1 MSPCHPAETL
11 ALLATIVAIAPLHAQ
26 SEPVVRTQHQ
36 IVVGGKQLSYV
47 AEAGRIDIA
56 TSETEEVHGRMFYV
70 AYRVPSQTPRPVTF
84 MWNGGPGSA
93 SATLHFESVGPKRI
107 ENGKLVDNQETILAV
122 TDLVFVDAIGT
133 GFSRVTK
140 SEYEQEFYN
149 TLGDIAAFTEFVRAW
164 RLLNDALDAPIFVA
178 GESFGSNRAAGVA
191 EGLAKRRINVT
202 GAVLISG
209 GLGLD
214 PVLPRD
220 LSAALR
226 VPEWAAIA
234 LYHKKGPTDLGTDT
248 AAVKRAARTWA
259 TETYSPALQRVASL
273 TDAERD
279 QIIKDLSHFTG
290 IPADKIN
297 RQTLVITLRDFRT
310 ELLKD
315 RGQTLPLFDM
325 RRTTPVGNTGDDVTA
340 MERYLRRDLKYRTT
354 LPYVG
359 LGAELSSAYSPTGV
373 ASPDRVP
380 RAVNARWDYFAP
392 GTSAEERAAATA
404 EAVRGGGGPPGITL
418 PWTERA
424 FAINPKMKV
433 LVASGFWDSGS
444 CLANQETARRIKQ
457 PLQAAFTFRC
467 YAGGHMMYKDADAR
481 IQFSKDLRA
490 LIQSATQR

>member
-1 MSPCHPAETL
+1 
-11 ALLATIVAIAPLHAQ
+11 
-26 SEPVVRTQHQ
+26 
-36 IVVGGKQLSYV
+36 V
-47 AEAGRIDIA
+47 AEAGRVDIA
-56 TSETEEVHGRMFYV
+56 SSETEEVHGRMFYV
-70 AYRVPSQTPRPVTF
+70 AYRVPTQGAPRPVTF

-107 ENGKLVDNQETILAV
+107 ENGKLVDNQETILGV

-133 GFSRVTK
+133 GFSRVAK

-164 RLLNDALDAPIFVA
+164 RLLNDAADAPLFVA

-191 EGLAKRRINVT
+191 EGLAKRRINVN
-202 GAVLISG
+202 GVVLISG
-209 GLGLD
+209 GLGLE
-214 PVLPRD
+214 PVLPRE

-234 LYHKKGPTDLGTDT
+234 LYHKKGATDLGGRGGGGTDT
-248 AAVKRAARTWA
+248 TAVKRAARAWA
-259 TETYSPALQRVASL
+259 TETYVPALQRAASL

-279 QIIKDLSHFTG
+279 AIIKELSHFTG

-297 RQTLVITLRDFRT
+297 RQTLVITQRDFRT
-310 ELLKD
+310 ELLRD

-325 RRTTPVGNTGDDVTA
+325 RRTTPVGNTGDDVAA
-340 MERYLRRDLKYRTT
+340 MDRYLRRDLKYRTS

-359 LGAELSSAYSPTGV
+359 LGAELASGYSPTGV

-380 RAVNARWDYFAP
+380 RAVNGRWEYFAP
-392 GTSAEERAAATA
+392 GTSPEERAAATA
-404 EAVRGGGGPPGITL
+404 EAVRSGGGPPGITL

-424 FAINPKMKV
+424 FALNPKMKV

-444 CLANQETARRIKQ
+444 CLANQETVRRIKE

-481 IQFSKDLRA
+481 VQFSKDLRA